1 MLYIQIEQTLSNND
15 GSETIATR
23 CSLLSENAN
32 KEQKHKK
39 LRSQGK
45 CGRDCPS
52 LVGGRPAKS
61 VVERPRGFKSHIPR
75 FYFCNSFSVAL
86 CFTWF
91 LLFCVFSVLGFGFV
105 VKFFDY

>member
-75 FYFCNSFSVAL
+75 FFPFQAHFEPTLEDDGVTPQNA
-86 CFTWF
+86 T
-91 LLFCVFSVLGFGFV
+91 
-105 VKFFDY
+105 